1 MKNQNS
7 VAYGLV
13 REVNQELEERDIGQ
27 AGVYLEVDI
36 SREDEK
42 TILSYKLGAKDVYED
57 VIGPFE
63 VEGQYEFESEEFVT
77 DEIIEE
83 LIEDSFYDSE
93 TTVGSKLE
101 Q

>member
-36 SREDEK
+36 DREGDK
-42 TILSYKLGAKDVYED
+42 TILSYKVGTRDFYEEVLD
-57 VIGPFE
+57 PFE